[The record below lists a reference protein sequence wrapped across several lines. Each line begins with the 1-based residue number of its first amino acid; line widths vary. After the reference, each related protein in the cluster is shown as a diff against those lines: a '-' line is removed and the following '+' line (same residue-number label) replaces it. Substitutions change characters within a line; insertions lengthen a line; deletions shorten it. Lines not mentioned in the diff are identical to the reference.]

1 MCCALLCYD
10 VLCCCRL
17 GGAVAPFI
25 IYAGERMGHPKM
37 PFALVGILSAATA
50 AMTCL
55 LPETRGKP
63 QPDTM
68 PDLHTLYGSSTDGTR
83 GSSHGNDRSRA
94 EAAAG
99 GENDVSAEAGIMS
112 RGGSLVQRLLS
123 SSSSWRSLGRSG
135 SSGSFSQRWEAV
147 VQREGSEL
155 QAVVTD
161 AHRPSVSL
169 G

>member
-1 MCCALLCYD
+1 
-10 VLCCCRL
+10 
-17 GGAVAPFI
+17 
-25 IYAGERMGHPKM
+25 MGHPKM

-68 PDLHTLYGSSTDGTR
+68 SDLHTLYGSSTDGNT
-83 GSSHGNDRSRA
+83 GSSRA
-94 EAAAG
+94 GAAAG
-99 GENDVSAEAGIMS
+99 GDDDICADVGVVS

-135 SSGSFSQRWEAV
+135 RSGSFSQRGQAV

-161 AHRPSVSL
+161 AHRPSTSL